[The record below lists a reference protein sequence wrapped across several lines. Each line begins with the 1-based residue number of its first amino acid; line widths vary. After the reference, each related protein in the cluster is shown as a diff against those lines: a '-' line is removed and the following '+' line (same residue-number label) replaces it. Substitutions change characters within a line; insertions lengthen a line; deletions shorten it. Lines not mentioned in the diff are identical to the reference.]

1 MHSRSV
7 LSSPAKATARW
18 CGGDWVIG
26 FRVFYS
32 LCFGS
37 AQFILFG
44 CLVNGCLNGSGGL
57 WSFNGGCGGGLIMRK
72 MMCGG

>member
-1 MHSRSV
+1 
-7 LSSPAKATARW
+7 
-18 CGGDWVIG
+18 VIG